1 MTGYRGEVPLGPH
14 LPELSALELF
24 VDTARTGSIGAAA
37 RLHGITQQAASA
49 RLRGVEAQVGA
60 PLLLRSP
67 RGSRLTEAGTVLVEW
82 AARLLDVAAEVDH
95 GIETLRAGRSERLRV
110 AASMTVAEHLL
121 PRWLITVRGRQQAAG
136 RPPTSVTLTATNS
149 DRVAEAVRSGEADLG
164 FVEGP
169 TVPPDL
175 RSQDVGRDEL
185 VVVVTATHPWTRR
198 RSPLTAAELAGTAL
212 IAREEGSGTRRVLE
226 TALAARGLTLA
237 APAVELT
244 TSTAV
249 REAVRAG
256 SAPAVLSRLAAENDL
271 DSGRLA
277 AVPLADLDLV
287 RRLRAVWV
295 GTSTP
300 PAGAA
305 RDLLSVARGS

>member
-1 MTGYRGEVPLGPH
+1 MPLSPH
-14 LPELSALELF
+14 LPELSALELL

-37 RLHGITQQAASA
+37 RIHGISQQAASA
-49 RLRGVEAQVGA
+49 RLRGVEALVGA

-82 AARLLDVAAEVDH
+82 AARLVDVAAEVDQ
-95 GIETLRAGRSERLRV
+95 GIATLRADRSERLRV

-121 PRWLITVRGRQQAAG
+121 PRWLITVRARQQAAG
-136 RPPTSVTLTATNS
+136 RPPTAVTLTATNS

-169 TVPPDL
+169 AVPAGL
-175 RSQDVGRDEL
+175 RSQDVARDEL
-185 VVVVTATHPWTRR
+185 VVLVAANHPWRRR
-198 RSPLTAAELAGTAL
+198 RSPLTAGELAATAL
-212 IAREEGSGTRRVLE
+212 VAREEGSGTRRVLE
-226 TALAARGLTLA
+226 AALAAQGLQLA

-256 SAPAVLSRLAAENDL
+256 SAPAVLSRLAAEGDL
-271 DSGRLA
+271 GAGRLA
-277 AVPLADLDLV
+277 AVPVADLDLS
-287 RRLRAVWV
+287 RDLRAVWV
-295 GTSTP
+295 GSSSP

-305 RDLLSVARGS
+305 RDLLAVARGT

>member
-1 MTGYRGEVPLGPH
+1 MVPLSTH
-14 LPELSALELF
+14 LPELSALELL

-37 RLHGITQQAASA
+37 RIHGITQQAASA

-82 AARLLDVAAEVDH
+82 AARLLDVASEVDH
-95 GIETLRAGRSERLRV
+95 GIATLRADRSERLRV

-121 PRWLITVRGRQQAAG
+121 PRWLITVRSRQQAAG

-149 DRVAEAVRSGEADLG
+149 ERVAEALRSGDADLG

-169 TVPPDL
+169 DVPRDL
-175 RSQDVGRDEL
+175 RWQDVARDEL
-185 VVVVTATHPWTRR
+185 VVVVAAGHPWTRR
-198 RSPLTAAELAGTAL
+198 RGPLSARELAGTAL
-212 IAREEGSGTRRVLE
+212 VAREEGSGTRRVLE
-226 TALAARGLTLA
+226 EALAARGLVLA
-237 APAVELT
+237 PPAVELT

-256 SAPAVLSRLAAENDL
+256 SAPAVLSRLAAEGDL
-271 DSGRLA
+271 NSGRLA
-277 AVPLADLDLV
+277 TVPVAELDLS

-295 GTSTP
+295 GASTP

-305 RDLLSVARGS
+305 RDLLAVARGS

>member
-1 MTGYRGEVPLGPH
+1 MSRYRGGVPLGPH
-14 LPELSALELF
+14 LPELSALELL

-67 RGSRLTEAGTVLVEW
+67 RGSSLTAAGTLLVEW
-82 AARLLDVAAEVDH
+82 AARLLDVAAEVDQ
-95 GIETLRAGRSERLRV
+95 GIAALRADRSERLRV

-121 PRWLITVRGRQQAAG
+121 PRWLITVRDRQRTAG
-136 RPPTSVTLTATNS
+136 RTPTAVTLTATNS
-149 DRVAEAVRSGEADLG
+149 ERVVDAVRAGAADLG

-169 TVPPDL
+169 DVPAGL
-175 RSQDVGRDEL
+175 HAEDVARDEL
-185 VVVVTATHPWTRR
+185 VVVVAAGHPWTRR
-198 RSPLTAAELAGTAL
+198 RAPLGARELAATPL
-212 IAREEGSGTRRVLE
+212 VAREEGSGTRRVLE
-226 TALAARGLTLA
+226 AALAARGLELA
-237 APAVELT
+237 DPAVELT

-256 SAPAVLSRLAAENDL
+256 SAPAVLSRLAAEGDL
-271 DSGRLA
+271 GAGRLV
-277 AVPLADLDLV
+277 AVPLADLDLS

-295 GTSTP
+295 GAPAP

-305 RDLLSVARGS
+305 RDLLAIARGR